1 MGTVHD
7 QDEIRLQQQL
17 SQGSEK
23 AFEEVFQTYFKVL
36 AVFSKKFV
44 QDLSI
49 AEDLV
54 QEVLLKLYE
63 NRRSIQFHTSLK
75 AFLFQSVRNKSIDY
89 LRSLKTK
96 SDHHDQ
102 IKLLNIAESTDWND
116 TMEQSELEER
126 ISKAIAVLPDQC
138 QLIFKM
144 SRFDGKRNQEIAEE
158 LDISK
163 RTVETQVSNALK
175 RLRKDVL
182 PYVNLLII
190 ILSRIFY

>member
-1 MGTVHD
+1 MHN
-7 QDEIRLQQQL
+7 QEEIRLQQEL

-23 AFEEVFQTYFKVL
+23 AFEEVFQVYFKVL
-36 AVFSKKFV
+36 TVFSKKFV
-44 QDLSI
+44 LDLSI

-89 LRSLKTK
+89 LRSVK
-96 SDHHDQ
+96 SKSEHHDQ
-102 IKLLNIAESTDWND
+102 MKLLSIAESTNWND
-116 TMEQSELEER
+116 TMEQTELEER
-126 ISKAIAVLPDQC
+126 IAKAISALPDQC
-138 QLIFKM
+138 QVIFKM

-182 PYVNLLII
+182 PYVNLLIL
-190 ILSRIFY
+190 ILSRMFY

>member
-1 MGTVHD
+1 MTIVHN
-7 QDEIRLQQQL
+7 QEEIRLQQEL

-23 AFEEVFQTYFKVL
+23 AFEEVFQVYFKVL
-36 AVFSKKFV
+36 TVFSKKFV
-44 QDLSI
+44 LDLSI

-89 LRSLKTK
+89 LRSVK
-96 SDHHDQ
+96 SKSEHHDQ
-102 IKLLNIAESTDWND
+102 MKLLSIAESTNWND
-116 TMEQSELEER
+116 TMEQTELEER
-126 ISKAIAVLPDQC
+126 IAKAISALPDQC
-138 QLIFKM
+138 QVIFKM

-182 PYVNLLII
+182 PYVNLLIL
-190 ILSRIFY
+190 ILSRMFY